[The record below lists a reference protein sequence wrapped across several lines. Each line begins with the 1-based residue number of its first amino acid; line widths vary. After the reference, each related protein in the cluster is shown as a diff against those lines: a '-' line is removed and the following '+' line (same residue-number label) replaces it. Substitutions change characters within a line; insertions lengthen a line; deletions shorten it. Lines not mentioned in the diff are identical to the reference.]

1 MAIKQKAEDAQ
12 SRRGFI
18 KWAATAVVATGI
30 GPGVILESWAGE
42 NEVVHGMDAT
52 KLAAID
58 QEDLE
63 QVTFTSLSAYPC
75 LEANKSSQDS
85 DRKKWAGVMSA
96 VFPEGLDK
104 LKGMGW
110 VKYDES
116 LKNYVFVSDK
126 PKLRLATAHLFAIPS
141 IRRSASG
148 GTTGAPRQYSVF
160 IANAPLEEE
169 YQPGN
174 PYGNSPYELFS
185 AFFNSGGQLAF
196 IKGGEKSLDAQARSW
211 EKDNGIKLKG
221 GTTLE
226 GVSIILTPQPPELCY
241 AENGGVKISLIRRE
255 TMAAEIAAHGKG
267 YLDVAMMKDA
277 VRARFKATTS
287 GKGEWRKEFYGNL
300 KADLKSDAGLSA
312 RMAALDGMADR
323 KAVPE
328 EAFLDV
334 VSASLTAKAYPE
346 DMKFINRA
354 NYLSLFLESPL
365 LERPNDA
372 QYPGYE
378 NRPQTKITAAVN
390 AVLAVKVTVV
400 AKAIRDTDMEAR
412 CRQLSASFLKESE
425 LKPEVLS
432 AVEEVFQGVFDALGQ
447 RRAEFL
453 EALKARQDA
462 LETDEMAQRLRNI
475 SRNRESYLSN
485 MAPWAR
491 QEFVDSAY
499 AGLVKLKRTLED
511 N

>member
-1 MAIKQKAEDAQ
+1 MALKQRAEDAQ
-12 SRRGFI
+12 SRRAFI
-18 KWAATAVVATGI
+18 RRAAAAVVASGI

-42 NEVVHGMDAT
+42 NEVVHGMDAM
-52 KLAAID
+52 KLAASD
-58 QEDLE
+58 QADLE
-63 QVTFTSLSAYPC
+63 QVTFASLAAYPC
-75 LEANKSSQDS
+75 FEPSKSAQDN
-85 DRKKWAGVMSA
+85 DRKRWAGVMST

-116 LKNYVFVSDK
+116 LKNHVFVTDK

-148 GTTGAPRQYSVF
+148 GTAGAPRQYSAF

-185 AFFNSGGQLAF
+185 AYFNSGGQLAF
-196 IKGGEKSLDAQARSW
+196 IKGGEKSMDAQARRW

-241 AENGGVKISLIRRE
+241 AENGGVKISMIRRE

-277 VRARFKATTS
+277 VRARFKATI
-287 GKGEWRKEFYGNL
+287 GEKGEWQKAFYENL
-300 KADLKSDAGLSA
+300 KTDLKSDAGISA
-312 RMAALDGMADR
+312 KMARLDGMADR

-334 VSASLTAKAYPE
+334 VSESLTAKAYTE
-346 DMKFINRA
+346 DMKYMNRV
-354 NYLSLFLESPL
+354 NYHRLFLDSPL

-378 NRPQTKITAAVN
+378 QRPQTKITAAVN

-412 CRQLSASFLKESE
+412 CRQLTASFLKESE
-425 LKPEVLS
+425 LKPDLLS
-432 AVEEVFQGVFDALGQ
+432 ALEDVFQGVFAALCQ

-462 LETDEMAQRLRNI
+462 PETDEMARRLGNI
-475 SRNRESYLSN
+475 RRNRERYMSN

-491 QEFVDSAY
+491 QEFVDAAY
-499 AGLVKLKRTLED
+499 ADLVKLKKALEE

>member
-1 MAIKQKAEDAQ
+1 MAKKQKVEDAQ

-18 KWAATAVVATGI
+18 RMVAAGVVATGI
-30 GPGVILESWAGE
+30 GPGVVLESLARE
-42 NEVVHGMDAT
+42 NKIVHGMDAQ

-58 QEDLE
+58 QADLE
-63 QVTFTSLSAYPC
+63 QVTFSALSAYPC
-75 LEANKSSQDS
+75 LEPNKSSQD
-85 DRKKWAGVMSA
+85 DDKKKWAEVMST

-116 LKNYVFVSDK
+116 LKNHVFVTDK

-148 GTTGAPRQYSVF
+148 GNAGAPRQYCAF

-196 IKGGEKSLDAQARSW
+196 IRGGEKSMDAQAQRW

-241 AENGGVKISLIRRE
+241 AENGGVKISMIRRE
-255 TMAAEIAAHGKG
+255 TMAAEIAAHAKG

-277 VRARFKATTS
+277 VRARFKATI
-287 GKGEWRKEFYGNL
+287 GEKGEWQKAFYENL
-300 KADLKSDAGLSA
+300 KADLKSDAGISA
-312 RMAALDGMADR
+312 KMARLDGMADR

-334 VSASLTAKAYPE
+334 VSESLTAQAYPE
-346 DMKFINRA
+346 DIKYINRV
-354 NYLSLFLESPL
+354 NYHSLFLNSPL

-378 NRPQTKITAAVN
+378 QRPQTKSTAAVN

-400 AKAIRDTDMEAR
+400 AKVIRDTDMEAM
-412 CRQLSASFLKESE
+412 CRRLIASFLKESE
-425 LKPEVLS
+425 LKPGLLPAMED
-432 AVEEVFQGVFDALGQ
+432 VFQGIFDALGQ

-453 EALKARQDA
+453 EALKAREDA
-462 LETDEMAQRLRNI
+462 LETDEMARQLGNI
-475 SRNRESYLSN
+475 RRNRERYLSN

-491 QEFVDSAY
+491 QEFVDAAY
-499 AGLVKLKRTLED
+499 ADVVKLKKALEE